1 MLKHLAATVVDAVVR
16 ALHRHLAAEF
26 HDAARRNV
34 EELGR
39 RLRVAVRE
47 VKHLP
52 PEATE
57 ARVPAGHDRDPSDKK
72 GRLHHVE
79 VELSRAEVQH
89 LRDVWLFH
97 EAVAHPHRSIA
108 RRTLPEALASSMN
121 FVT

>member
-1 MLKHLAATVVDAVVR
+1 MTSGRMRKPPRSTYIAERRRTGRCSNIWRATVVDAVVR
-16 ALHRHLAAEF
+16 ALHLHLAAEF
-26 HDAARRNV
+26 DDAARRNV

-39 RLRVAVRE
+39 RLRVAVHE

-79 VELSRAEVQH
+79 GELSRAAIVQH
-89 LRDVWLFH
+89 LRDVGC
-97 EAVAHPHRSIA
+97 P
-108 RRTLPEALASSMN
+108 
-121 FVT
+121 